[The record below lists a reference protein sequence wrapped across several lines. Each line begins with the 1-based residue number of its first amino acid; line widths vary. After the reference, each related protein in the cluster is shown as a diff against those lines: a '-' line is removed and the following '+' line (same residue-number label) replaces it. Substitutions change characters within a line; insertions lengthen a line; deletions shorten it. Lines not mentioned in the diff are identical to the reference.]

1 MKKKYILPVL
11 LIIFCIFL
19 IIMIQKK
26 INQVRLNEK
35 IAVYTSAEDLPPG
48 IAFVNVGLG
57 AFKGIFSDILW
68 LKAISLQEQG
78 KYFEMGKIAFWITKL
93 NPQFTGA
100 TTFLAWNM
108 AYNISI
114 MYADPKDKWKWVENA
129 IDVLEEA
136 IQYNPN
142 APDLYKEL
150 AWIYL
155 NKIGDVFDSGNLY
168 YKTQIAF
175 RMQNIIGENTPGSFW
190 NSLLSNNNDELSLK
204 KEQIKKSFMLDP
216 KYIIEVNNK
225 FGNLD
230 WRVSQSLAIYWAYK
244 GSLIEGKY
252 KECFKPL
259 MMSLMAYAYNGK
271 LLFFDESDYSDFTS
285 MPDFIM
291 IERMNSYFK
300 KQIASEDRD
309 SYANLYYTFLNKTL
323 EECCLF
329 GRLNLAKK
337 LFSDMK
343 THFTKVSYSDF
354 DKYFKNYIQN
364 YLSGKNGNDFV
375 ESLREHL
382 RIATVLSLKTKEVK
396 YSEDIINMWKSLFDS
411 YQKLNPLDT
420 LSPFEKY
427 FDEEKSKYLK
437 AERH

>member
-1 MKKKYILPVL
+1 
-11 LIIFCIFL
+11 
-19 IIMIQKK
+19 MIQKK

-35 IAVYTSAEDLPPG
+35 IAVYTYAEDLPPG

-168 YKTQIAF
+168 YKTQISF
-175 RMQNIIGENTPGSFW
+175 RMQNIIGENTSGSFW

-343 THFTKVSYSDF
+343 THFTNVSYSDF

-382 RIATVLSLKTKEVK
+382 RIAAILSLKTKEIK

-437 AERH
+437 TERH